1 MNIQPAWLS
10 GLVGTVAPLI
20 VHWIAKENFTRR
32 QKSAVALIVSCAV
45 GFASA
50 YLSGQFHTEEVLKAA
65 ATAFAVSQVVYDQL
79 FKDLFKRNREELPF
93 T

>member
-10 GLVGTVAPLI
+10 GLVGAVAPFI
-20 VHWIAKENFTRR
+20 VHWIAKEHFTRK
-32 QKSAVALIVSCAV
+32 QKSLTALLISCAV

-50 YLSGQFHTEEVLKAA
+50 YLSGQFHTEEVLKA
-65 ATAFAVSQVVYDQL
+65 TASAFTVSQLVYDQL
-79 FKDLFKRNREELPF
+79 FKDVFKRNREELPF